1 MRKSFRCLSALVLLV
16 VAIGAH
22 AQANDNWAN
31 RAPIT
36 LPFNTSEPNMY
47 LATVEATDP
56 DPPCRPVYASP
67 DPAQYT
73 LWYSY
78 TTGPATEYIT
88 LVIPNNEPVS
98 GIVSVYT
105 GNPTEGFRI
114 VSGGCSAQSDTDAI
128 TRIAGLR
135 LAPNTS
141 YSIEVASYFIG
152 SLTNSSNDVLHFLV
166 TAAQQYVVTKTAD
179 TNDGTCGVADCSL
192 REAIGASNA
201 SPGDELIPA
210 GTYQLTIAGAEE
222 YLNATGSLD
231 ALHGMG
237 IYGAGMQQTII
248 DASQLDRAFAL
259 DPVASLTNHTS
270 FAIGDLTITNGSST
284 ASAGHIQGGGGLTLE
299 SGTDYLGMERVAVT
313 SNHAAKTGGGLTID
327 SPATL
332 RDCVVSNN
340 TSDNFG
346 GGGLNISTNDGR
358 YVEISGSTIS
368 GNSIVDQAGGAG
380 GGISVFGTL
389 YVSNSTI
396 SGNHAIGYGGGIY
409 AYGSGGSLH
418 MASST
423 VVLNS
428 AQTNP
433 NRQDAGAGV
442 SMNGTAPNSI
452 INSIIAYNTAADLVD
467 PPDCGLFDSTIILTS
482 NYNLVGSSG
491 GLSPGACAFNGIG
504 DVTNTNPGVS
514 QTLANNG
521 GPTQTH
527 ALFFGSPAIDAGN
540 PTGCNDNFGVL
551 LITDQRGL
559 NRPEGARCDTGAFE
573 WHDGIFRNGFEP

>member
-1 MRKSFRCLSALVLLV
+1 LSTLVLLV
-16 VAIGAH
+16 AATGAH
-22 AQANDNWAN
+22 AQSAPANDNWVG
-31 RAPIT
+31 RTSIT
-36 LPFNTSEPNMY
+36 LPFNTNEPNMY
-47 LATVEATDP
+47 LATVEPSDP
-56 DPPCRPVYASP
+56 EPPCLPVLGGVTTSAG
-67 DPAQYT
+67 YT

-78 TTGPATEYIT
+78 TTGLAAEYVTLAIAKDKPA
-88 LVIPNNEPVS
+88 S
-98 GIVSVYT
+98 SIVSVYT
-105 GNPTEGFRI
+105 GNPTDGFHI
-114 VSGGCSAQSDTDAI
+114 ISGGCGAQSQSLDDAT
-128 TRIAGLR
+128 TRVAGLR
-135 LAPNTS
+135 LAANTS
-141 YSIEVASYFIG
+141 YSIEVAVYSG
-152 SLTNSSNDVLHFLV
+152 TLSSSSNDVLEFSVDSAH
-166 TAAQQYVVTKTAD
+166 QYVVTKPAD
-179 TNDGTCGVADCSL
+179 TNDGTCDSDCSL

-201 SPGDELIPA
+201 DPGAVLIPA
-210 GTYQLTIAGAEE
+210 GTYKLTIAGAEE

-248 DASQLDRAFAL
+248 DANQLDRAFFL
-259 DPVASLTNHTS
+259 DPAPSSGSRTS

-284 ASAGHIQGGGGLTLE
+284 FSNTHVQGGGGLTLE
-299 SGTDYLGMERVAVT
+299 SNSDYLGMERVAVT

-340 TSDNFG
+340 TSDYAG
-346 GGGLNISTNDGR
+346 GGGLNISTSDGR

-368 GNSIVDQAGGAG
+368 GNSIADQAGGAG
-380 GGISVFGTL
+380 GGISVYGTL

-433 NRQDAGAGV
+433 YRQDAGAGV

-452 INSIIAYNTAADLVD
+452 INSIIAYNTAADLID
-467 PPDCGLFDSTIILTS
+467 PPDCGLFDNTIILTS
-482 NYNLVGSSG
+482 SYNLVGSSG
-491 GLSPGACAFNGIG
+491 GSSPGACAFDGTG
-504 DVTNTNPGVS
+504 DVTNASPGVS

-527 ALFFGSPAIDAGN
+527 ALLVGSPAIDAGD
-540 PTGCNDNFGVL
+540 PAGCKDNVGAL
-551 LITDQRGL
+551 LTTDQRGFT
-559 NRPEGARCDTGAFE
+559 RPDGAHCDVGAYE
-573 WHDGIFRNGFEP
+573 WHDDIFRNGFEP

>member
-1 MRKSFRCLSALVLLV
+1 MQKSFRYLSALVLLV
-16 VAIGAH
+16 VATGVRA
-22 AQANDNWAN
+22 APANDNWAS
-31 RAPIT
+31 RTPIT
-36 LPFNTSEPNMY
+36 LPFTSSEPNMY
-47 LATVEATDP
+47 LATVEGTDP
-56 DPPCRPVYASP
+56 DPPCRPVNR

-78 TTGPATEYIT
+78 TTGTSTEYIT
-88 LVIPNNEPVS
+88 LTIANNKPVS

-105 GNPTEGFRI
+105 GNPTDGFRI

-141 YSIEVASYFIG
+141 YSIEVASYFSG
-152 SLTNSSNDVLHFLV
+152 LTSNDPLAFSV
-166 TAAQQYVVTKTAD
+166 ASSQQYVVTKTAD

-201 SPGDELIPA
+201 NPGVVLIPA
-210 GTYQLTIAGAEE
+210 GTYKLTIVGAEE

-248 DASQLDRAFAL
+248 DANQLDRAFAL
-259 DPVASLTNHTS
+259 DPVASGTNHTS
-270 FAIGDLTITNGSST
+270 FAIGDLTITNGSS
-284 ASAGHIQGGGGLTLE
+284 SFSNGHNQGGGGLALD
-299 SGTDYLGMERVAVT
+299 SGTDYLGMERVALT
-313 SNHAAKTGGGLTID
+313 ANHATRTGGGAVIN

-340 TSDNFG
+340 ISDYFG
-346 GGGLNISTNDGR
+346 GGGLYIASDTTR
-358 YVEISGSTIS
+358 HAEICGSTIS
-368 GNSIVDQAGGAG
+368 GNSITDQAGGAG
-380 GGISVFGTL
+380 GGIYAIGTL

-396 SGNHAIGYGGGIY
+396 SGNDAIGYGGGIY
-409 AYGSGGSLH
+409 SQSGSLH

-442 SMNGTAPNSI
+442 YMSGSDPNSI
-452 INSIIAYNTAADLVD
+452 IDSIIAYNTTANMVG
-467 PPDCGLFDSTIILTS
+467 PDCGLFNGTIVMTS
-482 NYNLVGSSG
+482 SYNVVGSSDSS
-491 GLSPGACAFNGIG
+491 SPGACAFSGTG
-504 DVTNTNPGVS
+504 DVTSATPGVS
-514 QTLANNG
+514 KTLADNG

-527 ALFFGSPAIDAGN
+527 ALLGGSPAIDAGD
-540 PTGCNDNFGVL
+540 PTGCKDNSGVL
-551 LITDQRGL
+551 LTTDQRGF
-559 NRPEGARCDTGAFE
+559 NRLEGVRCDVGAFE
-573 WHDGIFRNGFEP
+573 WHDGIFQSGFEP